1 VTAFRLVVEVI
12 RRRKLVDRE
21 RRALAS
27 RRVAFASFLLLEALA
42 VNLLILTQVR
52 MH

>member
-1 VTAFRLVVEVI
+1 MTAFRLVVEVI
-12 RRRKLVDRE
+12 RRRKLVDRD
-21 RRALAS
+21 RRARAS
-27 RRVAFASFLLLEALA
+27 RMAAFASFLLLEAPA